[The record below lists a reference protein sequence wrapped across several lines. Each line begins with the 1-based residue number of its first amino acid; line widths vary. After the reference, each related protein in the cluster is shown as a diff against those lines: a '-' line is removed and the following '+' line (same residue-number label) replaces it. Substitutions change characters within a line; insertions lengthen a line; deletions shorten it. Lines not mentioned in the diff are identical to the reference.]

1 MPDLAIGPEAARAT
15 CSSRSLR
22 ALQHPYRASAS
33 CSSFA
38 EAGTAASPYPAPLL
52 MGLATHLDNAG
63 KMPLTDFC
71 NRHFRH
77 EHPIVDR
84 PTPEPAALAAAATA
98 SSRHAQSRLGP
109 STQGEHGVG
118 PPFGNPAPGR
128 TTLDGAAPASA
139 WLNHLPPAH
148 FGGGHGPA
156 RRQGHLGSAL
166 SAAPEADDQTSDA
179 LCRPPRFPRAFR
191 RASAED
197 QEPLPPPCVNRS
209 GFPGPRAPFIDMC
222 AAHIRRQHP
231 PPISRLCR
239 RDPASGARSPS
250 RCSRTEW
257 LDPLRL
263 RWLFARVSRGPRA
276 ACRLLQSKRSLSTAA

>member
-1 MPDLAIGPEAARAT
+1 MPDLAIEPEAARAT

-22 ALQHPYRASAS
+22 ALQHPYRASAR
-33 CSSFA
+33 CPSFA

-63 KMPLTDFC
+63 KMPLTDVC

-84 PTPEPAALAAAATA
+84 LTPEPTAFAIMTA
-98 SSRHAQSRLGP
+98 SSRHVRSRLGP

-139 WLNHLPPAH
+139 CSITFLQRILVEDTGLPE
-148 FGGGHGPA
+148 GK
-156 RRQGHLGSAL
+156 GHLGPAL

-179 LCRPPRFPRAFR
+179 LCRPPRFPQLIAGLLRRTKSRFHRPASTGAAFPAQERLSSTCASPTFAGIAR
-191 RASAED
+191 RRSRDFAAAIR
-197 QEPLPPPCVNRS
+197 LPALV
-209 GFPGPRAPFIDMC
+209 
-222 AAHIRRQHP
+222 HP
-231 PPISRLCR
+231 PDAL
-239 RDPASGARSPS
+239 ARN
-250 RCSRTEW
+250 
-257 LDPLRL
+257 
-263 RWLFARVSRGPRA
+263 G
-276 ACRLLQSKRSLSTAA
+276 

>member
-84 PTPEPAALAAAATA
+84 LTPEPAALAAAATA

-139 WLNHLPPAH
+139 WLYHLPPTH

-156 RRQGHLGSAL
+156 RRQGHLGPAL

-179 LCRPPRFPRAFR
+179 LCRPPRFPRLIAGLLRRTKSRFHRPASTGAAFP
-191 RASAED
+191 A
-197 QEPLPPPCVNRS
+197 QERLSSTCAPPTFAGSTRHRSRDFAAAIRLPALV
-209 GFPGPRAPFIDMC
+209 
-222 AAHIRRQHP
+222 HP
-231 PPISRLCR
+231 PDAL
-239 RDPASGARSPS
+239 ARN
-250 RCSRTEW
+250 
-257 LDPLRL
+257 
-263 RWLFARVSRGPRA
+263 G
-276 ACRLLQSKRSLSTAA
+276 